1 MSPALCLT
9 ACHHSPHLN
18 LVSSSSM
25 DHKHGSCGQHEPWT
39 IHLTWPALTAQITD
53 INMASWASMDHRSI
67 SRELNPESEPFFTL
81 DILLLFRVRVIM
93 CLGSGPMRAS
103 GCYTP
108 FFPWCQLP
116 CWHPGHNH
124 CASSHQAHLGPA
136 LSSPCN
142 RASSIS
148 TGSIGSSTLGWV
160 QRWPSEWWQGW
171 GNLVIAQVYQWPEDQ
186 SCSSGMWSFV
196 LCSHNPMPVSMVFK

>member
-1 MSPALCLT
+1 MSPALWLT

-25 DHKHGSCGQHEPWT
+25 DHKHGSCRQHEPWT
-39 IHLTWPALTAQITD
+39 IHLTWPTLAAQITD
-53 INMASWASMDHRSI
+53 INMASWASMDHRSL
-67 SRELNPESEPFFTL
+67 SRGLNPENEPFFTL

-93 CLGSGPMRAS
+93 CLGSGPMWAS
-103 GCYTP
+103 GCYTHS
-108 FFPWCQLP
+108 FLGAS
-116 CWHPGHNH
+116 WHPGHNH
-124 CASSHQAHLGPA
+124 CASSQQAHLGPA

-160 QRWPSEWWQGW
+160 AA
-171 GNLVIAQVYQWPEDQ
+171 LA
-186 SCSSGMWSFV
+186 
-196 LCSHNPMPVSMVFK
+196 